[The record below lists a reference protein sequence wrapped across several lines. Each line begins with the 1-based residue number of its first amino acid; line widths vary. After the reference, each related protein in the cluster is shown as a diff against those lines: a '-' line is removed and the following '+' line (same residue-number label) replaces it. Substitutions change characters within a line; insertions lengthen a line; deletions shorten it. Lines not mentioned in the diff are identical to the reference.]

1 MAKKNMSK
9 IDSLFEI
16 TPYTTVSEFE
26 RENFHDQTG
35 PAYSRY
41 VIDLINRVRKIDS
54 DLEQET
60 RTFETRYLKE
70 ERAEIV
76 KILESQDPAI
86 LKSAIDNWQLVEQD
100 YWADHLGK
108 LAAIELIT
116 YGKPTVQ
123 TMTKM
128 VKLPEDLYIK
138 ATQICVRLANAIK
151 DTTVRAE
158 QEIGV
163 RNEQP
168 SMEPEQS
175 TTFEGDAQPASKKLL
190 LKKIK

>member
-1 MAKKNMSK
+1 MSK

-175 TTFEGDAQPASKKLL
+175 TTFEGDSQPASKKLL

>member
-1 MAKKNMSK
+1 MSK

-16 TPYTTVSEFE
+16 APYTTVSEFE
-26 RENFHDQTG
+26 RDNFHDQTG
-35 PAYSRY
+35 AAYSRY
-41 VIDLINRVRKIDS
+41 VIDLINRIRKIDS

-60 RTFETRYLKE
+60 RTFETRCLKE
-70 ERAEIV
+70 ERAQIV
-76 KILESQDPAI
+76 KILESQDAAA
-86 LKSAIDNWQLVEQD
+86 LKSAVENWQLVEQD

-116 YGKPTVQ
+116 YGKPTVE

-163 RNEQP
+163 FNEIP
-168 SMEPEQS
+168 ELALEPEQS
-175 TTFEGDAQPASKKLL
+175 TSFEIEPKATTKKLL
-190 LKKIK
+190 LKKVK

>member
-175 TTFEGDAQPASKKLL
+175 TTFEGDPQPASKKLL